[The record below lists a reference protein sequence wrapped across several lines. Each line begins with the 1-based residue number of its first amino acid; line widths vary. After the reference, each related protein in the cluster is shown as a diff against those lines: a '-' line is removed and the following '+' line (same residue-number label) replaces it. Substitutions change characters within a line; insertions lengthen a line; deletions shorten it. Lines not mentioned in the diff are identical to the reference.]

1 MQPQRSS
8 ESRNAPITNSHQ
20 NALMPP
26 LKNGWYKM
34 SVRGWTVATN
44 IEVRLYLDEP
54 YAQLHQ
60 SLNVFKGCLVKH
72 GLNVFHS

>member
-1 MQPQRSS
+1 MLCFSGF
-8 ESRNAPITNSHQ
+8 ELNSRWV
-20 NALMPP
+20 P
-26 LKNGWYKM
+26 L
-34 SVRGWTVATN
+34 VRGWSVAAN

-54 YAQLHQ
+54 YALLHQ

>member
-1 MQPQRSS
+1 
-8 ESRNAPITNSHQ
+8 
-20 NALMPP
+20 
-26 LKNGWYKM
+26 M